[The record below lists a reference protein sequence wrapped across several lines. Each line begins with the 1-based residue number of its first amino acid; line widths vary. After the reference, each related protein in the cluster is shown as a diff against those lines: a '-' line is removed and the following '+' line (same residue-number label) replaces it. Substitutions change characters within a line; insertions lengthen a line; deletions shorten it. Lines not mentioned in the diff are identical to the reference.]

1 MGSFPNLAAV
11 QSREKFSCD
20 FMSAYSKHHSP
31 TSKTKK
37 IIQSLFAIKSVN
49 RSSGNINPNLHQKT
63 ELTGWKINFS
73 TKLLIHH
80 FLENNH
86 DMAHWLLLVRL

>member
-11 QSREKFSCD
+11 QSREKFCD
-20 FMSAYSKHHSP
+20 FMAAYSKHHSP

-37 IIQSLFAIKSVN
+37 IIQGLFAIKSVN

-63 ELTGWKINFS
+63 ELTRWEKTFPPS
-73 TKLLIHH
+73 Y
-80 FLENNH
+80 
-86 DMAHWLLLVRL
+86 